1 MYLYKGDRKMK
12 VSESGYTKDE
22 LLDIVDKYLA
32 EQSRRWNLS
41 RKRETACMCTMRKE
55 MNILTSSAASQ

>member
-1 MYLYKGDRKMK
+1 MK

-32 EQSRRWNLS
+32 EQSRRWNFIEEKVGKLADG
-41 RKRETACMCTMRKE
+41 RK
-55 MNILTSSAASQ
+55 NIRNFFE